1 MELETAI
8 CSNGVKVL
16 LNMDELRNSTNLKN
30 ACIFNRLFGFDNEEF
45 KKEDFKRNT
54 NGHVTIFQDYN
65 ISSKEVLNFLYFV
78 RYGKIRYKICMD
90 FMEAGGDKQKAYTD
104 LYFQEID
111 NIVTTGVFLKFGP
124 FPEFD
129 MHIEKMLKSVKQE
142 KINRIKNKMN
152 ETNSNPMTPQQ
163 DRNKLYYWISYHTIP
178 STTPYPPNSKNVWE
192 VTVKVDG
199 QASYMYYRCEKL
211 PEQL

>member
-16 LNMDELRNSTNLKN
+16 LDLNELKNSTNLKN

-45 KKEDFKRNT
+45 KKEDFKRNYA
-54 NGHVTIFQDYN
+54 GQITIFQDYN
-65 ISSKEVLNFLYFV
+65 ISSKDVLVFLYFV

-90 FMEAGGDKQKAYTD
+90 FMNDDDKKKSYTD

-111 NIVTTGVFLKFGP
+111 NIITTGVFLKFGP

-129 MHIEKMLKSVKQE
+129 IYIEKMLKSIRE
-142 KINRIKNKMN
+142 KRINKVKNKMN
-152 ETNSNPMTPQQ
+152 EKINNPMTPQQ
-163 DRNKLYYWISYHTIP
+163 DRNKLYYWVSYHTIP
-178 STTPYPPNSKNVWE
+178 SNIHYPPNSKNVWE

-211 PEQL
+211 PPQL